1 MDLDDF
7 IEIVN
12 EELIARSGESIYDLD
27 VDVDFEEYFNEDM
40 AKFEINQAIKNCV
53 QDILGQME
61 DEGDADFWFS
71 PFQIVLDK
79 FPARGRVGLWN
90 SLNPN

>member
-61 DEGDADFWFS
+61 DEGDADF
-71 PFQIVLDK
+71 
-79 FPARGRVGLWN
+79 
-90 SLNPN
+90 

>member
-27 VDVDFEEYFNEDM
+27 IDIDFEEYFNEDM
-40 AKFEINQAIKNCV
+40 AKFETNQAIKNCV
-53 QDILGQME
+53 QDILSQIE
-61 DEGDADFWFS
+61 DKDDDADF
-71 PFQIVLDK
+71 
-79 FPARGRVGLWN
+79 
-90 SLNPN
+90 

>member
-71 PFQIVLDK
+71 PFK
-79 FPARGRVGLWN
+79 
-90 SLNPN
+90 

>member
-1 MDLDDF
+1 MVQIGVFTFMDLDDF

-61 DEGDADFWFS
+61 DEGDADF
-71 PFQIVLDK
+71 
-79 FPARGRVGLWN
+79 
-90 SLNPN
+90 